1 MDRILNFETM
11 TENCPEEN
19 TPLQEEVQED
29 VSHQESEVESGTV
42 EIGGEQDTQVAEE
55 KIDPVTERLDSIQS
69 DLASLN
75 ERLSGYLTNEGIV
88 NATNKAFGDALS
100 YLKTET
106 IRSAA
111 LELCML
117 RESYISLC
125 NNLRMHSEEQTV
137 EGVISNF
144 ENFQISIDN
153 ALQKCGVEIT
163 RSDEYDPKLQQI
175 LKIEPTEDEALNKTI
190 AKDLTSAYLIDGK
203 VVSPQKIILYR
214 YKRN

>member
-1 MDRILNFETM
+1 
-11 TENCPEEN
+11 
-19 TPLQEEVQED
+19 
-29 VSHQESEVESGTV
+29 
-42 EIGGEQDTQVAEE
+42 
-55 KIDPVTERLDSIQS
+55 
-69 DLASLN
+69 
-75 ERLSGYLTNEGIV
+75 
-88 NATNKAFGDALS
+88 
-100 YLKTET
+100 
-106 IRSAA
+106 
-111 LELCML
+111 
-117 RESYISLC
+117 
-125 NNLRMHSEEQTV
+125 MHSEEQTV

-175 LKIEPTEDEALNKTI
+175 LKIEPTEDEALDKTI